1 MRIARAWYRSAQ
13 RRDIWPGEAYD
24 GTSVLAGCLEG
35 RARGYYEGFTW
46 ARRAEQ
52 LLAGVALPEDD
63 GGGPAVIGV
72 EWTERSYDTD
82 SLGVLRPGGQI
93 VGGHCVYLPGV
104 VTPAD
109 LDSADED
116 ARQLREDLEELRLL
130 DGVAAVLADE
140 EAAAIGANSWG
151 LTFGRAGLFVVA
163 ISTVRGWF
171 AARGEF
177 AQPQGRRLP
186 ERRTAVSEGDEQST
200 GGDTTLHIPAA
211 EVQAGDR
218 IVDGLPETWPQE
230 SATVRG
236 FRHVTGWGGRR
247 VQVTTTAGV
256 VMLGASTQV
265 TVRRAVP

>member
-1 MRIARAWYRSAQ
+1 
-13 RRDIWPGEAYD
+13 
-24 GTSVLAGCLEG
+24 
-35 RARGYYEGFTW
+35 
-46 ARRAEQ
+46 
-52 LLAGVALPEDD
+52 
-63 GGGPAVIGV
+63 
-72 EWTERSYDTD
+72 
-82 SLGVLRPGGQI
+82 VLRPGGQI

-151 LTFGRAGLFVVA
+151 LSFGRAGLFVVA

-171 AARGEF
+171 RARGEF

-186 ERRTAVSEGDEQST
+186 TARRGTAMSESGEQSA
-200 GGDTTLHIPAA
+200 GGDTTWHIPAS
-211 EVQAGDR
+211 EVQTGDR

-230 SATVRG
+230 SATVRS

-256 VMLGASTQV
+256 VTLGASTVV